1 MLELFNGQVREVF
14 CAKVEGAIFF
24 GKKDLTKIQEKTID
38 NSMASR

>member
-14 CAKVEGAIFF
+14 GAKVEGAVFF